1 MRCGTLSLLVC
12 AVVMTSGCTNS
23 ILGVLLAPE
32 GVIGGA
38 ATGLAE
44 AGAQTLSGA
53 SLQELSDL
61 GGTVA
66 ELDRILME
74 NPDAVNSE
82 QLRGLRDQLKGSTP
96 ADSGP
101 DQRVAMKEPPKP
113 RRPTDTKM
121 PIRHGDHLKVRPP
134 GEIMALRRPSP
145 RPDTV
150 PDGGSLRPDPTP
162 VHMMSVNPVRLAR

>member
-1 MRCGTLSLLVC
+1 M
-12 AVVMTSGCTNS
+12 VMTSGCTNS

-32 GVIGGA
+32 SVIGGA

-53 SLQELSDL
+53 SLQELSDV

-66 ELDRILME
+66 ELDRILTE
-74 NPDAVNSE
+74 NPDAVNVE
-82 QLRGLRDQLKGSTP
+82 HLRAMRDQLKDSKP

-121 PIRHGDHLKVRPP
+121 PVRHGDNFKVRPP
-134 GEIMALRRPSP
+134 GEITALRRPLP